1 MAIGLFLVMVI
12 GITVIIGE
20 VTKLNRQ
27 SSLLRMAIFPWRN
40 IMEEWKRKLKPVRN
54 MPIFNRTQ

>member
-20 VTKLNRQ
+20 VTKIEQAEQLVTDG
-27 SSLLRMAIFPWRN
+27 IFPWRN

-54 MPIFNRTQ
+54 MPIF

>member
-27 SSLLRMAIFPWRN
+27 SKLLRMAIFPWRN
-40 IMEEWKRKLKPVRN
+40 IMEEWKEN
-54 MPIFNRTQ
+54 